1 MPEGFRWSAPYT
13 NTLNRRLFR
22 PPDNVPLLLQ
32 PGLGIEELRRLRIE
46 FIVRR
51 VTSLRF
57 VGEKLRAI
65 LRAGRMREYLRIV
78 GRGIA
83 QARRRDS
90 GV

>member
-1 MPEGFRWSAPYT
+1 
-13 NTLNRRLFR
+13 
-22 PPDNVPLLLQ
+22 
-32 PGLGIEELRRLRIE
+32 
-46 FIVRR
+46 VRR